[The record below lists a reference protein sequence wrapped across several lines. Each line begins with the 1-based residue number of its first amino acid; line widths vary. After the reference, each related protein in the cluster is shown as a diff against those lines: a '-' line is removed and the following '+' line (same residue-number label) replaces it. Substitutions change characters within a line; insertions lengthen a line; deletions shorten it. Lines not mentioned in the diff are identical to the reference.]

1 MEEQAVKQYKAK
13 KMMLWVGM
21 ISMAMTF
28 AGLTSAYV
36 VSSSRADWLSQFKIP
51 GSFTIS
57 TMLILISSFSFY
69 LAKKS
74 LLSKNIKATKIW
86 ILITFILGLLFVY
99 FQFKG
104 FADIIAQGYY
114 FTGAE
119 SSITTSFLYVL
130 VLLHLAHL
138 FAGII
143 ALLVVYFRLVRG
155 SYSGSNTLGFELAH
169 LFWHFLDILWI
180 YFCLLYTSPSPRDRQ
195 KSRMPSSA

>member
-1 MEEQAVKQYKAK
+1 MDLAMEEQAVKQYKAK

-57 TMLILISSFSFY
+57 TLFILLSSFSFY

-74 LLSKNIKATKIW
+74 LLSKNIKATKIL
-86 ILITFILGLLFVY
+86 ILTTFMLALLFVY
-99 FQFKG
+99 FQFRG

-180 YFCLLYTSPSPRDRQ
+180 YLYLFVLLYR
-195 KSRMPSSA
+195 

>member
-57 TMLILISSFSFY
+57 TLFILLSSFSFY

-74 LLSKNIKATKIW
+74 LLSKNIKATKIL
-86 ILITFILGLLFVY
+86 ILTTFILALLFVY
-99 FQFKG
+99 FQFMG

-143 ALLVVYFRLVRG
+143 ALSVVYFRLVRG

-180 YFCLLYTSPSPRDRQ
+180 YLYLFVLLYRYFI
-195 KSRMPSSA
+195 

>member
-1 MEEQAVKQYKAK
+1 MDELETKHNKAK

-36 VSSSRADWLSQFKIP
+36 VSSSRADWLSQFEMP
-51 GSFTIS
+51 DTFAIS
-57 TMLILISSFSFY
+57 TLIILLSSISFF
-69 LAKKS
+69 LAKRA
-74 LLSKNIKATKIW
+74 LLSQNINQAKI
-86 ILITFILGLLFVY
+86 LVLTTFLLALTFVY

-104 FADIIAQGYY
+104 FGDIIAQGYY

-138 FAGII
+138 FAGMVIL
-143 ALLVVYFRLVRG
+143 AVVYFRLLEGR
-155 SYSGSNTLGFELAH
+155 YSGSNILGFELAH
-169 LFWHFLDILWI
+169 MFWHFLDVLWI
-180 YFCLLYTSPSPRDRQ
+180 YLYLFVLLYR
-195 KSRMPSSA
+195 

>member
-1 MEEQAVKQYKAK
+1 MDLSMEDQLIKQYKAK

-21 ISMAMTF
+21 ISMSMTF

-36 VSSSRADWLSQFKIP
+36 VSSTRSDWLSQFSIP
-51 GSFTIS
+51 EAFAIS
-57 TMLILISSFSFY
+57 TILILFSSISFY

-74 LLSKNIKATKIW
+74 LLSKNIKQTKIW
-86 ILITFILGLLFVY
+86 VLTTFLLAILFVY

-104 FADIIAQGYY
+104 FGDIIAQGYY

-138 FAGII
+138 FVGMIV
-143 ALLVVYFRLVRG
+143 LTVVYVRLLGG
-155 SYSGSNTLGFELAH
+155 SYLGSDTLGFELAH

-180 YFCLLYTSPSPRDRQ
+180 YLYLFVVLY
-195 KSRMPSSA
+195 K

>member
-1 MEEQAVKQYKAK
+1 MDELEIKHNKAK

-36 VSSSRADWLSQFKIP
+36 VSSSRADWLSQFEMP
-51 GSFTIS
+51 DAFAIS
-57 TMLILISSFSFY
+57 TLIILLSSISFF
-69 LAKKS
+69 LAKRA
-74 LLSKNIKATKIW
+74 LLSQNIKQAKI
-86 ILITFILGLLFVY
+86 LVLTTFLLALTFVY

-104 FADIIAQGYY
+104 FGDIIAQGYY

-138 FAGII
+138 FAGMVIL
-143 ALLVVYFRLVRG
+143 AVVYVRLLQG
-155 SYSGSNTLGFELAH
+155 KYYCSNPLGFELAH
-169 LFWHFLDILWI
+169 LFWHFLDVLWI
-180 YFCLLYTSPSPRDRQ
+180 YLYLFVLLYR
-195 KSRMPSSA
+195 

>member
-1 MEEQAVKQYKAK
+1 MEDQLIKQYKAK

-36 VSSSRADWLSQFKIP
+36 VSSTRSDWLSQFSIP
-51 GSFTIS
+51 EAFAIS
-57 TMLILISSFSFY
+57 TILILFSSISFY

-74 LLSKNIKATKIW
+74 LLSKNIKQTKIW
-86 ILITFILGLLFVY
+86 VLTTFLLAILFVY

-104 FADIIAQGYY
+104 FGDIIAQGYY
-114 FTGAE
+114 FTGAK

-138 FAGII
+138 FVGMIVLTVVFVR
-143 ALLVVYFRLVRG
+143 LLRG
-155 SYSGSNTLGFELAH
+155 SYLGSDTLGFELAH

-180 YFCLLYTSPSPRDRQ
+180 YLYLFVVLY
-195 KSRMPSSA
+195 K

>member
-1 MEEQAVKQYKAK
+1 MNELEIKHKKAK

-21 ISMAMTF
+21 ISMSMTF

-36 VSSSRADWLSQFKIP
+36 VSSSRSDWLSQFEMP
-51 GSFTIS
+51 YTFGIS
-57 TMLILISSFSFY
+57 TLLILLSSITFY
-69 LAKKS
+69 LGKKS
-74 LLSKNIKATKIW
+74 LLLENIKQTKK
-86 ILITFILGLLFVY
+86 FILTTFLLASSFIY

-104 FADIIAQGYY
+104 FGDIIDQGYY

-138 FAGII
+138 FAGMIV
-143 ALLVVYFRLVRG
+143 LTVVYIQLLRG
-155 SYSGSNTLGFELAH
+155 SYSSSNILGFELAH

-180 YFCLLYTSPSPRDRQ
+180 CLLYTSPSPRD
-195 KSRMPSSA
+195 S

>member
-1 MEEQAVKQYKAK
+1 MDLAMEEQLVKQYKAK

-57 TMLILISSFSFY
+57 TLFILLSSFSFY

-74 LLSKNIKATKIW
+74 LLSKNIKATKIL
-86 ILITFILGLLFVY
+86 ILTTFMLALLFVY
-99 FQFKG
+99 FQFRG

-180 YFCLLYTSPSPRDRQ
+180 YLYLFVLLYR
-195 KSRMPSSA
+195 

>member
-1 MEEQAVKQYKAK
+1 MDELEIKYNKAK

-36 VSSSRADWLSQFKIP
+36 VSSTRADWLSQFEIP
-51 GSFTIS
+51 SAFGIS
-57 TMLILISSFSFY
+57 TLLILLSSITFY

-74 LLSKNIKATKIW
+74 LEVENIKQTKTL
-86 ILITFILGLLFVY
+86 ILITFLLALTFIY

-104 FADIIAQGYY
+104 FGDIISQGYY

-130 VLLHLAHL
+130 VLLHLSHL
-138 FAGII
+138 LAGMVV
-143 ALLVVYFRLVRG
+143 LSVVYFQLLRG
-155 SYSGSNTLGFELAH
+155 RYSRSNTLGFELAH
-169 LFWHFLDILWI
+169 LFWHFLDALWV
-180 YFCLLYTSPSPRDRQ
+180 YLYLFVMLYR
-195 KSRMPSSA
+195 